1 MKVLKTLL
9 SFCIGAMLFTGCA
22 QGPTVNPDDKDKN
35 DNGFDQIQ
43 ADFDIPTEGLYLH
56 NDKRYIYDNGEDC
69 VTFTVYLDGEVLTE
83 GYEIYL
89 GEELYE
95 GGNTFSSTTQGVYE
109 FWAAYGALFTSPTYI
124 EVVKTPPTAPAAPV
138 DTNPGK
144 TNFTRRVLLTQFT
157 GTGCGYCPNMV
168 NALHQIAGVKLLN
181 NRIVLAA
188 AHLYNANDPAYLV
201 DAKTLDNSL
210 GVTGFPCIYADLNSS
225 TATSAS
231 YAAVTKLINDSYA
244 RTSAAGGI
252 AVNSKYYPEEG
263 YIVLNATV
271 KAATTT
277 SFRIGAWLLEDG
289 IQAAQ
294 ANYGTTPLEGVNLN
308 VHNNCIRFA
317 DSKYT
322 DTDFTGYSLGTI
334 EAGKT
339 KSQEFL
345 FKLAANGEGGETYW
359 NHNNLRLI
367 VFISTKEGDKWYVNN
382 VVKCPKDGSVDFEYT
397 E

>member
-35 DNGFDQIQ
+35 DDGFDQIQ

-317 DSKYT
+317 DSRYSNM
-322 DTDFTGYSLGTI
+322 DFTGHYLGPINTG
-334 EAGKT
+334 AT
-339 KSQEFL
+339 KSREFA
-345 FKLAANGEGGETYW
+345 FKLEKNW
-359 NHNNLRLI
+359 KVDNLRVI

-382 VVKCPKDGSVDFEYT
+382 VVKCPKEGSVDFEYA

>member
-1 MKVLKTLL
+1 MKALKTLL

-22 QGPTVNPDDKDKN
+22 QGPTVNPDDQDKN
-35 DNGFDQIQ
+35 TDGFDQIQ

-89 GEELYE
+89 VEELYE

-252 AVNSKYYPEEG
+252 AVNSKYYQEEG
-263 YIVLNATV
+263 YIVLTATV
-271 KAATTT
+271 KAATTK

-317 DSKYT
+317 DSRYSNM
-322 DTDFTGYSLGTI
+322 DFTGHYLGAI
-334 EAGKT
+334 DAGAT
-339 KSQEFL
+339 KSREFA
-345 FKLAANGEGGETYW
+345 FKLEKNW
-359 NHNNLRLI
+359 KVDNLRVI

-382 VVKCPKDGSVDFEYT
+382 VVKCPKEGSVDFEYT

>member
-22 QGPTVNPDDKDKN
+22 QGPTVEPDDKDKN
-35 DNGFDQIQ
+35 DDGFDQIQ

-69 VTFTVYLDGEVLTE
+69 VTFTVYLDGEELPE

-95 GGNTFSSTTQGVYE
+95 GGNTFSSTTQGVYG
-109 FWAAYGALFTSPTYI
+109 FWAAYGTLYTGTTNI

-188 AHLYNANDPAYLV
+188 AHLYNINDPAYLV

-210 GVTGFPCIYADLNSS
+210 GVKDFPYIYADLNSS
-225 TATSAS
+225 TATPAS
-231 YAAVTKLINDSYA
+231 YAAITKLINDSYA

-252 AVNSKYYPEEG
+252 AVNSKYYQEEG

-277 SFRIGAWLLEDG
+277 NFRIGAWLLEDG
-289 IQAAQ
+289 IQAVQ

-308 VHNNCIRFA
+308 EHNNCIRFA
-317 DSKYT
+317 DSRYSNM
-322 DTDFTGYSLGTI
+322 DFTGHYLGAI
-334 EAGKT
+334 DAGAT
-339 KSQEFL
+339 KSRVFA
-345 FKLAANGEGGETYW
+345 FKLDKNWKVE
-359 NHNNLRLI
+359 NLRVI

-397 E
+397 K